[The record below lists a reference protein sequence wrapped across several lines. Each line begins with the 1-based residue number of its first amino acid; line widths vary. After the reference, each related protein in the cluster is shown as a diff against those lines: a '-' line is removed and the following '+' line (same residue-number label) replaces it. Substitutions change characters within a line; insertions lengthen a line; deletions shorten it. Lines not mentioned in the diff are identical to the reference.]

1 VDQIAVS
8 HPMHKQ
14 LHIDY
19 LSAQSTLLR
28 ALFSGASPLD
38 LIHPAA
44 AQPSPQPPGRPSISA
59 SVAARLPRLLP
70 SPPDHPMVYL
80 PIPDPPSFPYLVSWM
95 YFGDTTA
102 LDNALQR
109 RAIRWDGL
117 ARNVEYLGMPEEL
130 KRFLGRWYRR
140 WLQSVQS
147 RAGDTKDDENDE
159 TPRGRSSSREH
170 STSPH

>member
-1 VDQIAVS
+1 MS
-8 HPMHKQ
+8 HPIHKQ

-38 LIHPAA
+38 LIQPATQVA
-44 AQPSPQPPGRPSISA
+44 GPSRPSISA

-70 SPPDHPMVYL
+70 SPPDHPIVYL
-80 PIPDPPSFPYLVSWM
+80 PIPDPTSFPYLVWWM
-95 YFGDTTA
+95 YFGDLAA
-102 LDNALQR
+102 LDDALQR
-109 RAIRWDGL
+109 HVIRWDGL

-130 KRFLGRWYRR
+130 KRFLGRWYRS
-140 WLQSVQS
+140 WLQSAQT
-147 RAGDTKDDENDE
+147 GDARGDDENDE

-170 STSPH
+170 SRSPH